1 MTSSEVIKAVELKF
15 PDKVKTTEQEGLEPF
30 ITIDPDLIVEACNFL
45 KLEKD
50 LDFTSMVC
58 ISGVDFEE
66 NMEVVY
72 HLHSLR
78 HNHFITIKV
87 ELPRE
92 NPSIPSVS
100 MVWKAADW
108 YEREAFDLFGIN
120 FEGHPNL
127 KRILLPDDWEGH
139 PLRKDHEDAEEY
151 RGWTIRKVKDG
162 MG

>member
-1 MTSSEVIKAVELKF
+1 MTSGEVIKAVELKF

-30 ITIDPDLIVEACNFL
+30 ITVDPGLIVEACNFL
-45 KLEKD
+45 KLEKS

-72 HLHSLR
+72 QLHSLR
-78 HNHFITIKV
+78 HNHSITIKV

-100 MVWKAADW
+100 MIWKGADW

-139 PLRKDHEDAEEY
+139 PLRKDHVDADEY
-151 RGWTIRKVKDG
+151 RGWTIRKIKDENV
-162 MG
+162 